1 MLTVA
6 GMSIARTDE
15 IVTAISEES
24 PRRLEMFLYGLRK
37 LGYLRAS
44 HDRWTVG
51 NEYMR
56 RWIQDQLPD
65 STAVETVTIDDA
77 AEEEIL
83 RNERRNEA
91 DYLRFEI
98 ERLQEELVM
107 ATEEAG
113 NRRVDPELIMRMRM
127 DLVRARRELDKI
139 SGV

>member
-1 MLTVA
+1 
-6 GMSIARTDE
+6 
-15 IVTAISEES
+15 
-24 PRRLEMFLYGLRK
+24 
-37 LGYLRAS
+37 
-44 HDRWTVG
+44 
-51 NEYMR
+51 MR

-65 STAVETVTIDDA
+65 STTVETVTIDDA